1 MIKAKVIKSFYYA
14 KNNDIYLDEERF
26 KELNEQGYV
35 VLDKSNN
42 DDEQIETTVLYADGK
57 EINRIEKAVK
67 VKNDKRRVLPK

>member
-57 EINRIEKAVK
+57 EINSIEKAVK